1 VIGIDTN
8 ILIRAAVGDDVDQA
22 ERARRFLATL
32 TSDDP
37 GYVSL
42 VTLVEAVWVL
52 QRAYRADRE
61 DVGRFIDTLL
71 QSRELIIQASDVVRR
86 ALSDSRQSGSDFSDA
101 VIALLGIDAGSDF
114 TVTFDR
120 RAAELPGMRLLE

>member
-1 VIGIDTN
+1 MIGIDTN
-8 ILIRAAVGDDVDQA
+8 VLIRDAVGDDVGQA
-22 ERARRFLATL
+22 KQARRFFGTL
-32 TSDDP
+32 TQDDP

-52 QRAYRADRE
+52 QRTYRADPE
-61 DVGRFIDTLL
+61 DIERFVETLL
-71 QSRELIIQASDVVRR
+71 RSRELFVQASDVVRR
-86 ALSDSRQSGSDFSDA
+86 ALSDSRQTGADFADS
-101 VIALLGIDAGSDF
+101 VIALLAIDAGSDF

>member
-1 VIGIDTN
+1 MIGIDTN
-8 ILIRAAVGDDVDQA
+8 VLIRDAVGDDVEQA
-22 ERARRFLATL
+22 KQARRFLATL
-32 TSDDP
+32 TQDDP

-52 QRAYRADRE
+52 QRAYRVERDDIE
-61 DVGRFIDTLL
+61 RFVETLL
-71 QSRELIIQASDVVRR
+71 RSRELVVQASDVVRR
-86 ALSDSRQSGSDFSDA
+86 ALSDSRESGADFSDS
-101 VIALLGIDAGSDF
+101 VIALLGVDAGSDF